1 LCFLELSLGASHAAR
16 GMLTA
21 EPPKLEAIMRRLSTR
36 NGDATTLR
44 RPAFLSVAPLLMIIV
59 FKINNTVGLWTTDL
73 AATGPR

>member
-1 LCFLELSLGASHAAR
+1 
-16 GMLTA
+16 
-21 EPPKLEAIMRRLSTR
+21 MRRLSTR

-73 AATGPR
+73 AATRPR